1 MGKVLFSV
9 ESSNPGFVAF
19 IADAVSVAIFNEFL
33 CVLPLVTGPGS
44 RKKER
49 GLTPGH
55 DSSYNTRTESVYTNG
70 NHIYYCPDVGL
81 VIGFIIGLVVGL
93 DVGKSHNIGLKPI

>member
-1 MGKVLFSV
+1 MGNVLFSV
-9 ESSNPGFVAF
+9 ESSKPGFAAF

-49 GLTPGH
+49 GWTPGH
-55 DSSYNTRTESVYTNG
+55 G
-70 NHIYYCPDVGL
+70 PIYSWSC
-81 VIGFIIGLVVGL
+81 
-93 DVGKSHNIGLKPI
+93 